1 MQEPRRRLITEVEVR
16 RALNDAAG
24 SATRAAVILG
34 VHRVTVYKLMRR
46 FGIEIRREVA

>member
-1 MQEPRRRLITEVEVR
+1 MHEPRRLITEAEVR
-16 RALNDAAG
+16 EALEQAEG
-24 SATRAAVILG
+24 SATRAALILK